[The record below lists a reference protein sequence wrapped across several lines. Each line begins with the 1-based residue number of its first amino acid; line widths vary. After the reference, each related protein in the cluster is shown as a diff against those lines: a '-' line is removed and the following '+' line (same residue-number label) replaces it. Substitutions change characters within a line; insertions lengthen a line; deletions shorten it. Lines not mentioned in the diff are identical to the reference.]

1 MIDYN
6 IISISKV
13 KIDQLSEFYKK
24 VFKSR
29 YKTLTNHWK
38 WWYRSN
44 YLGYE
49 PIILISN
56 NKVVGQAGLIPTKI
70 QIEKEILPAIWFI
83 DFAVLPEYQGL
94 GLGKILTKEWMNICP
109 NQITFCNDHS
119 LSIFKKFGWS
129 ANNYTKRLAR
139 PINPIKWVPFFNRF
153 KLNIFSSV
161 YKNLLKKKF
170 DEINQI
176 NPYPI
181 KKNYKILFDSFK
193 KKQNQNTTFPEIY
206 RDEDW
211 LNWRLM
217 DCPFNRNIYFFEY
230 KENFAIV
237 HIVTTANVKRLHIL
251 YSYYLNDSD
260 EESLFCSI
268 FKWAL
273 YNSIDLVWANS
284 NNRELIKK
292 IEKVLTKRF
301 TKLMNF
307 ASWSADKKIHEKLQ
321 TGLANSQGIDSDNDI
336 ISLDENYL

>member
-13 KIDQLSEFYKK
+13 KIDQLSDFYKK

-49 PIILISN
+49 PIILIAD
-56 NKVVGQAGLIPTKI
+56 NKVVGQAGLISVKI

-129 ANNYTKRLAR
+129 A
-139 PINPIKWVPFFNRF
+139 
-153 KLNIFSSV
+153 
-161 YKNLLKKKF
+161 
-170 DEINQI
+170 
-176 NPYPI
+176 
-181 KKNYKILFDSFK
+181 
-193 KKQNQNTTFPEIY
+193 
-206 RDEDW
+206 
-211 LNWRLM
+211 
-217 DCPFNRNIYFFEY
+217 
-230 KENFAIV
+230 
-237 HIVTTANVKRLHIL
+237 
-251 YSYYLNDSD
+251 
-260 EESLFCSI
+260 
-268 FKWAL
+268 
-273 YNSIDLVWANS
+273 
-284 NNRELIKK
+284 
-292 IEKVLTKRF
+292 
-301 TKLMNF
+301 
-307 ASWSADKKIHEKLQ
+307 DKKIHEKLQ
-321 TGLANSQGIDSDNDI
+321 TGLVNSQGIDSDNDI

>member
-24 VFKSR
+24 VFKGR

-70 QIEKEILPAIWFI
+70 QIEKKILPAIWFI

-109 NQITFCNDHS
+109 NQITFCNDRS

-139 PINPIKWVPFFNRF
+139 PINPIKWIPFFNRF
-153 KLNIFSSV
+153 KLNIFGSV

-176 NPYPI
+176 NPYHI

-284 NNRELIKK
+284 NNKELIKK
-292 IEKVLTKRF
+292 IEKVLTNRF
-301 TKLMNF
+301 TKPMNF

-321 TGLANSQGIDSDNDI
+321 TGLVNSQGIDSDNDI